1 MTAVPVADSLTSP
14 GCPTGPQVAE
24 QINEFVGELPGVERV
39 PAHLTFSPPWTPERI
54 SEDARFA
61 LGSDAMPDRRL
72 LHRPDR
78 SRSSDGRPWRRVLW
92 RAGAAVVGL
101 LSAPALA
108 WGDAA
113 TPESGGSPNADA
125 IDSLYKIVLYVAIVV
140 FVGVEGTLVYSLVR
154 FRTRRGR
161 VAAQIHGNTR
171 LEIGWTVAAALIVV
185 VLTVVTFA
193 KLGAIVNPASA
204 GPVAAVPASNGGVTA
219 AVGQP
224 PPGQA
229 SLRIQVAG
237 QQYIW
242 RFRYPNGV
250 LAYEE
255 MVVPTDTTVLL
266 DVVSEDVAHSWW
278 IPKLGGK
285 ADAVPG
291 YTNHTWFRIDR
302 PGVFRGQCAELCGRN
317 HADMLAYV
325 RAVRPEH
332 YQAWLATKQREIAQ
346 ARSLAGKARPDQ
358 TSTPSRP

>member
-1 MTAVPVADSLTSP
+1 MLWT
-14 GCPTGPQVAE
+14 
-24 QINEFVGELPGVERV
+24 VGV
-39 PAHLTFSPPWTPERI
+39 
-54 SEDARFA
+54 
-61 LGSDAMPDRRL
+61 
-72 LHRPDR
+72 
-78 SRSSDGRPWRRVLW
+78 
-92 RAGAAVVGL
+92 AAVVL
-101 LSAPALA
+101 LSAPVLA
-108 WGDAA
+108 WGDAL
-113 TPESGGSPNADA
+113 TPESGGSPNADE
-125 IDSLYKIVLYVAIVV
+125 IDSLYKIVLYVAIAV

-161 VAAQIHGNTR
+161 VAAQIHGNIR
-171 LEIGWTVAAALIVV
+171 LEIGWTVAAVLIVV

-204 GPVAAVPASNGGVTA
+204 GPVAAVPGSNGGVTA

-255 MVVPTDTTVLL
+255 MVVPTDTTVQL

-278 IPKLGGK
+278 IPKPGGK

-302 PGVFRGQCAELCGRN
+302 PGVFRGQCAELCGPN
-317 HADMLAYV
+317 HADMVAHV
-325 RAVRPEH
+325 RAVSRER
-332 YQAWLATKQREIAQ
+332 YEAWLAAKQRETAQ
-346 ARSLAGKARPDQ
+346 ARTLAGRSRQHDDSA
-358 TSTPSRP
+358 PSRP